1 MSDGPKLTRNQEI
14 VFGALMGSDV
24 PLSAYEILDLEEV
37 RAQGLKAPLTIYR
50 ALDKLREHGLVHRI
64 ESLNAFV
71 ACDRG
76 PHSEPVGFMSC
87 ERCKKT
93 VELPVGACEEILRSS
108 AEADGFKLDRIT
120 VEVSGRCTS
129 CASGD

>member
-1 MSDGPKLTRNQEI
+1 MSEAPKLTRNQEI
-14 VFGALMGSDV
+14 VFGALRASDV
-24 PLSAYEILDLEEV
+24 PLSAYEILDLGNV
-37 RAQGLKAPLTIYR
+37 RDQGLKAPLTIYR
-50 ALDKLREHGLVHRI
+50 ALDKLCARGLVHRI

-93 VELPVGACEEILRSS
+93 VELPVGACEDILRSS
-108 AEADGFKLDRIT
+108 AEDNGFDLEKIT
-120 VEVSGRCTS
+120 VEISGRCTS
-129 CASGD
+129 CAAGD

>member
-1 MSDGPKLTRNQEI
+1 MSEAPKLTRNQEI
-14 VFGALMGSDV
+14 VFGALQASDV
-24 PLSAYEILDLEEV
+24 PLSAYEILNLGAV
-37 RAQGLKAPLTIYR
+37 REQGLKAPLTIYR
-50 ALDKLREHGLVHRI
+50 ALDKLCAQGLVHRI

-108 AEADGFKLDRIT
+108 AEANGFDVDKIT
-120 VEVSGRCTS
+120 VEISGRCTS
-129 CASGD
+129 CAGGD